1 MCSSTKFNL
10 AGLAV
15 KSGAYFF
22 SSVGF
27 MCEQPKRQPQ
37 PDFFLKNWAIRV
49 TLCVKGAYLS
59 QLSFPQI
66 VISFSTWQAEQKK
79 LGKED
84 VCICC
89 TVSQTYGKRRETAV
103 SVFHA
108 VPACYTLTSV
118 ETLILVQMSHC
129 CIAVYFV
136 WVGLL
141 QCHAGDVFMFLV
153 RGEDLTGEAERE
165 KAERPGQ
172 CHTRP
177 GQFVGEIGATN
188 CRLHRLK
195 PETLVWSA
203 GLCHIPDNRHRAV
216 SVS

>member
-1 MCSSTKFNL
+1 M
-10 AGLAV
+10 
-15 KSGAYFF
+15 
-22 SSVGF
+22 
-27 MCEQPKRQPQ
+27 
-37 PDFFLKNWAIRV
+37 

-118 ETLILVQMSHC
+118 EMLILVQMSHC

-136 WVGLL
+136 LSWPFTVP
-141 QCHAGDVFMFLV
+141 C
-153 RGEDLTGEAERE
+153 RGCVHVSCARGGSDWRRRKRKGRE
-165 KAERPGQ
+165 TWPVSHQ
-172 CHTRP
+172 TRP
-177 GQFVGEIGATN
+177 V
-188 CRLHRLK
+188 HRGDR
-195 PETLVWSA
+195 S
-203 GLCHIPDNRHRAV
+203 D
-216 SVS
+216 